1 MLVAGGIA
9 GHMCRLQPSWWR
21 RPDALQVLAR
31 AGMSRLQMRLQPRC
45 AGCRFDDDV
54 EVEFHST
61 RDVDERQYNLDIGQ
75 RVYIRVDPERMLGYN
90 ATDVD
95 SAPLV

>member
-1 MLVAGGIA
+1 
-9 GHMCRLQPSWWR
+9 
-21 RPDALQVLAR
+21 
-31 AGMSRLQMRLQPRC
+31 MR
-45 AGCRFDDDV
+45 GVWCRFDDDV

-90 ATDVD
+90 ANEVD
-95 SAPLV
+95 STPLT